1 MERLFINML
10 LVGAG
15 GCVGSVARY
24 LLALGSQ
31 GLSMTL
37 PFGTFFANTLG
48 CFVIGFVSQLS
59 VNTGLVRPHT
69 RLLLTTGFCGGFTT
83 MSSFVY
89 EASHMIE
96 TGEYLRATTYLG
108 ATLAGSFIAFFAG
121 IVLAR
126 VVLKTM
132 GGLWN

>member
-1 MERLFINML
+1 MERLFINVF

-24 LLALGSQ
+24 LLTLGTQS
-31 GLSMTL
+31 LSMVL
-37 PFGTFFANTLG
+37 PFGTFFANTAG
-48 CFVIGFVSQLS
+48 CFLIGFVSQLALG
-59 VNTGLVRPHT
+59 TGLVRPRT

-89 EASHMIE
+89 EAGHMVE
-96 TGEYLRATTYLG
+96 AREYLRAAAYFG

-121 IVLAR
+121 MIAAR
-126 VVLKTM
+126 IISR
-132 GGLWN
+132 GIQA